1 MDTAGESPLPFH
13 LMSLI
18 GYRDLST
25 LKARLL
31 PADLGDDSA
40 WDDDIS
46 AIGLGVAAEFDRFT
60 GRILRRTAG
69 VKLVSTADVSSVVLT
84 SYPVETVTSVSL
96 VSGGIAEDLTASIQ
110 GLHKTAGII
119 HFVCEPGDQFS
130 TLEITSTG
138 GYWCDDGE
146 AMPVGATPLPDDLL
160 QAWFQQCRA
169 VCDAEATFRQKG
181 AGNNAD
187 KDKRDASLRM
197 DTLTLLPGVRRT
209 LQLYLRIP

>member
-1 MDTAGESPLPFH
+1 
-13 LMSLI
+13 MSLI

-31 PADLGDDSA
+31 PADLGDEFD
-40 WDDDIS
+40 WDEDIS

-60 GRILRRTAG
+60 GRILRRTVGA
-69 VKLVSTADVSSVVLT
+69 KLVSTADVTSIVLT
-84 SYPVETVTSVSL
+84 SYPVETVTSISL
-96 VSGGIAEDLTASIQ
+96 VSGGTSSDLTTSIQ

-119 HFVCEPGDQFS
+119 HFVSEPGDQFS

-146 AMPVGATPLPDDLL
+146 AMPVDATALPDDLL

-169 VCDAEATFRQKG
+169 VADAEGTFRQKG
-181 AGNNAD
+181 AGNHAD
-187 KDKRDASLRM
+187 KDKRDPSLRM
-197 DTLTLLPGVRRT
+197 DTLTLLPAVRRT